1 VHVNNTE
8 IKLLQLTHPFKR
20 WENMTSET
28 SANRAVVTVLGSDAP
43 GIVAAISTTLAESNA
58 NILDIAQTI
67 LSGIFTMTMLVE
79 LQDAESFLSLKER
92 LDAVSEKLGVQVNM
106 QREEVFTFMYRP

>member
-1 VHVNNTE
+1 
-8 IKLLQLTHPFKR
+8 
-20 WENMTSET
+20 MTPET

-43 GIVAAISTTLAESNA
+43 GIVAAISSTLAESNA

-79 LQDAESFLSLKER
+79 LKDTESFLSLKER
-92 LDAVSEKLGVQVNM
+92 LDAVSEKLGIQVNM

>member
-1 VHVNNTE
+1 
-8 IKLLQLTHPFKR
+8 
-20 WENMTSET
+20 MTPET

-43 GIVAAISTTLAESNA
+43 GIVAAISTLAESNA

-79 LQDAESFLSLKER
+79 LKDTESFLSLKER

>member
-1 VHVNNTE
+1 
-8 IKLLQLTHPFKR
+8 
-20 WENMTSET
+20 MASET

-67 LSGIFTMTMLVE
+67 MTMLVE

-92 LDAVSEKLGVQVNM
+92 LDTVSEKLGVQVNM

>member
-1 VHVNNTE
+1 
-8 IKLLQLTHPFKR
+8 
-20 WENMTSET
+20 MDSET
-28 SANRAVVTVLGSDAP
+28 SANRAVVTVLGNDTP

-79 LQDAESFLSLKER
+79 LRDADSFKSLKEK
-92 LDAVSEKLGVQVNM
+92 LEAVAKTLNVQVTM
-106 QREEVFTFMYRP
+106 QREDVFTFMYRP